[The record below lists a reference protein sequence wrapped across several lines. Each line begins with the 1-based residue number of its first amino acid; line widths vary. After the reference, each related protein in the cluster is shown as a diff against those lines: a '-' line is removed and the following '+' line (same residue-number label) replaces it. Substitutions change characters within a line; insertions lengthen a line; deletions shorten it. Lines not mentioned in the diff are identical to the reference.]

1 MSQYFSLGTL
11 FSASLLLSTIVA
23 STHLTTNAVEAKPYD
38 STQAIDLTGSAPQ
51 LVAQQP
57 VAASEV
63 TAVKPFSQFEITPNI
78 SSTGL
83 GISIATPVSSKVK
96 ARIGYNAFSTGTSFT
111 SDDVDYDVKLK
122 LSNFTAGAEFFPM
135 GPKSG
140 FFVGGGL
147 ALQGN
152 RLEGVGK
159 PNLATSSLPTSF
171 TFNGTTYNT
180 SDVGELQAKVKYP
193 NTVAPYLGVG
203 YSSPIA
209 SKSKFGF
216 FANLGV
222 LFAGKPEVELTA
234 TGPIATNPLFQADL
248 NEEIKN
254 AREDVNLPSIYPVLS
269 LGVSYRF

>member
-1 MSQYFSLGTL
+1 MSQYFSVGTL
-11 FSASLLLSTIVA
+11 CRASLLLSTIVL
-23 STHLTTNAVEAKPYD
+23 STHLTTNTAEA
-38 STQAIDLTGSAPQ
+38 L
-51 LVAQQP
+51 
-57 VAASEV
+57 
-63 TAVKPFSQFEITPNI
+63 SQFEITPNV

-83 GISIATPVSSKVK
+83 GLSIATPISRNIK
-96 ARIGYNAFSTGTSFT
+96 ARIGYNTFSTGASFT

-152 RLEGVGK
+152 RLEGTGK
-159 PNLATSSLPTSF
+159 PNLATSLPTSF

-180 SDVGELQAKVKYP
+180 SAVGELQAKVKYP

-216 FANLGV
+216 FTNLGV
-222 LFAGKPEVELTA
+222 LFAGKPTVELTA
-234 TGPIATNPLFQADL
+234 TGPIATNPLFQNDL
-248 NEEIKN
+248 NTEIDK
-254 AREDVNLPSIYPVLS
+254 ARNKVNLPSVYPVLS
-269 LGVSYRF
+269 FGVSYRF